1 MFINLRVR
9 PRPIGRGYKRGNCV
23 TFFDLRQYGLHFS
36 AYFVSHMKRAY
47 KYRFYPTS
55 DQVEL
60 LAQTF
65 GCVRFVYNSILRWR
79 TDAYYERQEKIGYTQ
94 ASARLTALKKE
105 PEFTWL
111 NDVSSV
117 PLQQALRHQQA
128 GFSNFFAGRAKYPT
142 FKSKRH
148 KQAATLTDA
157 AFKYRDG
164 KLYMAKSK
172 TALDVHWS
180 RPLPSAPSTITI
192 SRDTAGRY
200 FVSCL
205 CEFEP
210 VSLPI
215 TAKTVGIDV
224 GLKDLFVTDT
234 GFKSGNPRHTA
245 KYAARLALL
254 QRRLSKKAKGS
265 KNRARARLKVAR
277 LHAKIADCRLDAL
290 HKATRKLINDNQ
302 VVCVESLKVKNMIR
316 NPSLS
321 KAIAD
326 ASWSELVRQLQYKG
340 EWAGRSVVAID
351 QFFPSSKRCSCCG
364 FTMKKMPLDVRKWH
378 CPECGADHDRDVNAA
393 RNIKAAGLAVLVHG
407 EPVNPKPLNAA

>member
-1 MFINLRVR
+1 
-9 PRPIGRGYKRGNCV
+9 
-23 TFFDLRQYGLHFS
+23 
-36 AYFVSHMKRAY
+36 MKRAY
-47 KYRFYPTS
+47 KYRFYPTV

-79 TDAYYERQEKIGYTQ
+79 TDAYSERQEKVGYTQ
-94 ASARLTALKKE
+94 ASARLTVMKKE

-111 NDVSSV
+111 NDVSCV
-117 PLQQALRHQQA
+117 PLQQALRHQQTA
-128 GFSNFFAGRAKYPT
+128 FVNFFAGRAKYPT

-148 KQAATLTDA
+148 KQSAEFTAS

-172 TALDVHWS
+172 APLDVRWS
-180 RPLPSAPSTITI
+180 CELPSTPSSITI
-192 SRDTAGRY
+192 SKDAAGRY

-215 TAKTVGIDV
+215 TASTVGIDV

-234 GFKSGNPRHTA
+234 GFKTGNPRHTA
-245 KYAARLALL
+245 KYAKRLALL
-254 QRRLSKKAKGS
+254 QRRLSKKQKGS
-265 KNRARARLKVAR
+265 KNRAKARLKVAR
-277 LHAKIADCRLDAL
+277 IHAKIADCRLDNL
-290 HKATRKLINDNQ
+290 HKLSRKLINENQ
-302 VVCVESLKVKNMIR
+302 VVCVESLKLKNMIR

-326 ASWSELVRQLQYKG
+326 ASWGEFVRQLQYKG
-340 EWAGRSVVAID
+340 EWAGRSLVAID

-364 FTMKKMPLDVRKWH
+364 FMMKKMPLDVRNWH
-378 CPECGADHDRDVNAA
+378 CPECGADHDRDINAA
-393 RNIKAAGLAVLVHG
+393 RNIKAAGLAVLAHG
-407 EPVNPKPLNAA
+407 EPVNPESFKAA

>member
-1 MFINLRVR
+1 
-9 PRPIGRGYKRGNCV
+9 
-23 TFFDLRQYGLHFS
+23 
-36 AYFVSHMKRAY
+36 MKRAY
-47 KYRFYPTS
+47 KYRFYPTP
-55 DQVEL
+55 DQIEL

-65 GCVRFVYNSILRWR
+65 ECVRFVYNSILRWR
-79 TDAYYERQEKIGYTQ
+79 TDAYYERQEKIGYPQ
-94 ASARLTALKKE
+94 ADKRLTALKAM
-105 PEFTWL
+105 PEYAFL
-111 NDVSSV
+111 CDVSAV
-117 PLQQALRHQQA
+117 PLQQAIRHQQDA
-128 GFSNFFAGRAKYPT
+128 FKNFFAGRAAYPA

-148 KQAATLTDA
+148 KQAATFMNT

-172 TALDVHWS
+172 APLDVRWS
-180 RPLPSAPSTITI
+180 RPLPSSPSSITITK
-192 SRDTAGRY
+192 DTAGRY

-210 VSLPI
+210 ISLPI
-215 TAKTVGIDV
+215 TASTVGIDV

-245 KYAARLALL
+245 KYAARLALF
-254 QRRLSKKAKGS
+254 QRRLSKKVKGS
-265 KNRARARLKVAR
+265 KNRAKARLKVAR

-290 HKATRKLINDNQ
+290 HKATRKLINENQ

-326 ASWSELVRQLQYKG
+326 ASWGEFTRQLQYKG

-351 QFFPSSKRCSCCG
+351 QFFPSSKHCSCCG
-364 FTMKKMPLDVRKWH
+364 FTMQKMPLDVRIWH
-378 CPECGADHDRDVNAA
+378 CPECGTDHDRDINAA
-393 RNIKAAGLAVLVHG
+393 INIKAAGLAVLAHG
-407 EPVNPKPLNAA
+407 EPVNPESHKAA